1 VRVDHPSWRTI
12 NQEESHMAAR
22 PMGSATISFGLVS
35 VPVKLYST
43 SESSRRIAFNWIHA
57 ECNSRVQQRFWCPVD
72 EQIVERD
79 ELMKGYEFAKDQY
92 VLFSPEELKVLD
104 AQATNSIDI
113 AEFVPLEKVERLY
126 LDRAYYL
133 GPEGGGER
141 AYRLLSATLRETGRA
156 ALGSYAARGKQYL
169 VLVRPIEDGLVM
181 EQLRYADEIRP
192 FSEVPIGD
200 GEVKKEEMKLAVQ
213 LVEQGSNDEYDP
225 KQYTDEVHGRVMA
238 LIEQKIDGEEITAAP
253 EPKADTKIIDLMDAL
268 KASLSEPEKPQKKA
282 RKSAKRT
289 ASRKK
294 TKARKSSGG

>member
-213 LVEQGSNDEYDP
+213 LV
-225 KQYTDEVHGRVMA
+225 DEVHGRVMA
-238 LIEQKIDGEEITAAP
+238 LIEQKIEGEEITAAP

>member
-1 VRVDHPSWRTI
+1 
-12 NQEESHMAAR
+12 MAAR

-213 LVEQGSNDEYDP
+213 LV
-225 KQYTDEVHGRVMA
+225 DEVHGRVMA
-238 LIEQKIDGEEITAAP
+238 LIEQKIEGEEITAAP